1 MLAHSEPFPALP
13 VHGESGPAVE
23 GERRPYTRGDAARG
37 REVYRY
43 ETFGNEGFW
52 TDALRLPQGIIA
64 ERITPLGLLE
74 LGMHINIERVEEG
87 LRKDIT
93 AQFKT
98 DLSKEK
104 APLLH
109 DPEVTIKLIEAN
121 AVCGFA
127 AKDVDGDGK
136 IDLRGKDKMG
146 ITCALCHTVADGS
159 VYQMPGN
166 RGAVGK
172 SLDGLGTYSLDVGSI
187 IATGLNSRAH
197 YPNFQLELGGQT
209 IGRAPR
215 GIRRDSSEAEV
226 DAFLRNKDY
235 YPRGTF
241 DETNDGVGNSVQTTP
256 LFRQDLADPYG
267 TAAEFERLEDLSN
280 ASYTQNFDPTS
291 LVTPP
296 GRTFLLLRAGPH
308 GKELADMAAYLAD
321 LPIPQGADVDPAA
334 AARGKQVFVSQR
346 CIDCHEIDPQKH
358 LPYMLVDL
366 ATLWPAY
373 KPQVLGYRMPP
384 FAPLANSPGQYD
396 DKLVVV
402 DASDRS
408 ARRGIPPPFLVDL
421 ARKPFFLHDASVPT
435 MEALFDPRRGSQ
447 QPHPFYVEDSA
458 GRADLITFLKG
469 LGGPG
474 VKPPPK

>member
-1 MLAHSEPFPALP
+1 MDRRRRAPGEHQNRLEHTRRTGAPRQDLIMRHVSTLRAAVPVAIVLGVVCRSMAAHPAPFPALP

-43 ETFGNEGFW
+43 ETLGNEGFW

-109 DPEVTIKLIEAN
+109 DPEVTIKLIEVN
-121 AVCGFA
+121 AVIGFA

-187 IATGLNSRAH
+187 SAAGLNSRAH

-241 DETNDGVGNSVQTTP
+241 DETNDGEGNAVQTTP

-267 TAAEFERLEDLSN
+267 TAAELERLEDLSN
-280 ASYTQNFDPTS
+280 AAYTQNFDPTS

-296 GRTFLLLRAGPH
+296 GRTFLPIRAGRH
-308 GKELADMAAYLAD
+308 GNEMVETQEELVAVTGVVGYAFVQVPVTGLLLGRSPSARGRRVDAGALADMARYLPD
-321 LPIPQGADVDPAA
+321 LPLPQGGDVDPGA
-334 AARGKQVFVSQR
+334 AARGKEV
-346 CIDCHEIDPQKH
+346 
-358 LPYMLVDL
+358 
-366 ATLWPAY
+366 
-373 KPQVLGYRMPP
+373 
-384 FAPLANSPGQYD
+384 
-396 DKLVVV
+396 
-402 DASDRS
+402 
-408 ARRGIPPPFLVDL
+408 
-421 ARKPFFLHDASVPT
+421 
-435 MEALFDPRRGSQ
+435 
-447 QPHPFYVEDSA
+447 
-458 GRADLITFLKG
+458 
-469 LGGPG
+469 
-474 VKPPPK
+474 

>member
-1 MLAHSEPFPALP
+1 MSSTGFVATSLARLVGLRVRPKKPPTGSGNTSGMLRSERFDFRNALIQGRRPMKAIVVTDQAAGRGARPTNGCPRGYLSMRHVSSLRAAVPLAIVLGAGCHSLLADAAPFPALP

-98 DLSKEK
+98 DLSKEN

-121 AVCGFA
+121 AVIGFA

-226 DAFLRNKDY
+226 DAYLRNKDY

-241 DETNDGVGNSVQTTP
+241 DETNDGVGNAVQTTP

-280 ASYTQNFDPTS
+280 A
-291 LVTPP
+291 
-296 GRTFLLLRAGPH
+296 
-308 GKELADMAAYLAD
+308 
-321 LPIPQGADVDPAA
+321 
-334 AARGKQVFVSQR
+334 
-346 CIDCHEIDPQKH
+346 
-358 LPYMLVDL
+358 
-366 ATLWPAY
+366 
-373 KPQVLGYRMPP
+373 
-384 FAPLANSPGQYD
+384 
-396 DKLVVV
+396 
-402 DASDRS
+402 
-408 ARRGIPPPFLVDL
+408 
-421 ARKPFFLHDASVPT
+421 
-435 MEALFDPRRGSQ
+435 
-447 QPHPFYVEDSA
+447 
-458 GRADLITFLKG
+458 
-469 LGGPG
+469 
-474 VKPPPK
+474 